1 MYLLTNVITMLMIP
15 MQQAF
20 SASMFRVYK
29 CACVTKF
36 HVAQL
41 MNTLMKMHPI
51 RDPIFV
57 VVETLFFHSI

>member
-29 CACVTKF
+29 CACVIKF
-36 HVAQL
+36 HVARL
-41 MNTLMKMHPI
+41 MNTLINTLRKMASNS
-51 RDPIFV
+51 RSN
-57 VVETLFFHSI
+57 LCSS